1 MKILRLPF
9 CVFLFMFVYAMED
22 WLRSSFL
29 SGVVGTSR
37 PPLQL
42 CNFFEYAFM
51 ASDSWLWLKSYAR
64 GGKHSRDDCN
74 LWDGFFKLLI
84 VTKTM

>member
-29 SGVVGTSR
+29 SGVVGTSH

-42 CNFFEYAFM
+42 CNFFFICC
-51 ASDSWLWLKSYAR
+51 LWR
-64 GGKHSRDDCN
+64 
-74 LWDGFFKLLI
+74 LLI
-84 VTKTM
+84 HGDIHIRFLAVFLALQDLEIIAMVIVISGLVF